1 MPFLT
6 LETDAQEGRPA
17 LLFHFTRP
25 GISWRYSNVEED
37 IEFQT
42 NTFETLPISM
52 GPVVQSGSADSDNV
66 EITLPADCELCQY
79 IDLFTPSEEIVVYV
93 RKTHLTENLDL
104 TMSGPGA
111 TASEA
116 PVFYV
121 GSIHTVKRP
130 TLGTRVLV
138 CGALSESMSRGGL
151 RLSWS
156 RNCTHVLYGRG
167 CNLDKAD
174 FVENIGSIT
183 VVDAVSISAG
193 NFSLYPAGYF
203 SGGFIEWEP
212 TVGVTER
219 LGIERHNGGNVTL
232 MGLTSGLTTGT
243 LIVAYPGCDRTP
255 QTCNDRFINMLNF
268 GGINHLQGKS
278 PFDGT
283 PVF

>member
-1 MPFLT
+1 MPFST
-6 LETDAQEGRPA
+6 LEISGQEGRPG

-25 GISWRYSNVEED
+25 GIDWRYTNLEED

-42 NTFETLPISM
+42 NNFESLPISM
-52 GPVVQSGSADSDNV
+52 GPVIQSGTADSDNL
-66 EITLPADCELCQY
+66 EIILPAACELSEY
-79 IDLFTPSEEIVVYV
+79 LDLFTPSEEIVVYV

-104 TMSGPGA
+104 TMAGPGA
-111 TASEA
+111 VLSEA
-116 PVFYV
+116 PLFYV

-130 TLGTRVLV
+130 SLSQRTLL

-167 CNLDKAD
+167 CNLNKDD

-183 VVDAVSISAG
+183 VVDAVSISGA
-193 NFSLYPAGYF
+193 NFATFPAGYF
-203 SGGFIEWEP
+203 SGGFIEWNP

-219 LGIERHNGGNVTL
+219 MGIERHNGGNVTL
-232 MGLTSGLTTGT
+232 MGLTNGLTTGT
-243 LIVAYPGCDRTP
+243 LIVAYPGCDRLPT
-255 QTCNDRFINMLNF
+255 TCNDTFANLLNY
-268 GGINHLQGKS
+268 GGINHMQGKS